1 YHLGEALLAAGEYDQ
16 APPLMRKV
24 REVTQDSNET
34 SSQELATVSH
44 YYSGRAYVAL
54 EKYARAKEE
63 FQVVATKGP
72 ADSVFTQKTQRPW
85 NLSLTTGI
93 EYNDNVVLFSRD
105 VDVDPTVGIS
115 NQADFANT
123 IYFTG

>member
-72 ADSVFTQKTQRPW
+72 ADSVFTQNAKQYLDLIAKTQRPW

-93 EYNDNVVLFSRD
+93 
-105 VDVDPTVGIS
+105 
-115 NQADFANT
+115 
-123 IYFTG
+123 